1 MRVRSIVCILT
12 TVAMPAFTRTAQADL
27 QECLEIEN
35 SLDRL
40 SCYDKETGYAP
51 EITETTVSTGNW
63 TVRSETSKMDDSTNV
78 FLSLISD
85 EQTNC
90 PYKSGAHSIHMAC
103 RENETNLWIYFG
115 DCFMS
120 SIQGKGKITYRLDSE
135 SAINKNFRE
144 SNNNMALGLWS
155 GGRAIPFIK
164 QMLGHERLIVRA
176 TPFSDSKVTAEY
188 TIDGLEEAVKPLRKA
203 CNW

>member
-1 MRVRSIVCILT
+1 
-12 TVAMPAFTRTAQADL
+12 MPAFTNTAQADI

-40 SCYDKETGYAP
+40 SCYDKEAGYDP
-51 EITETTVSTGNW
+51 GVTETTVGSGNW
-63 TVRSETSKMDDSTNV
+63 TVTSETSKMDDSTNV
-78 FLSLISD
+78 FLSLTSD

-90 PYKSGAHSIHMAC
+90 PYKSGPHSLHMAC
-103 RENETNLWIYFG
+103 RENQTNLWIYFG

-120 SIQGKGKITYRLDSE
+120 SIQGRGKVTYRLDSD
-135 SAINKNFRE
+135 SATSKNFRE
-144 SNNNMALGLWS
+144 SNDNMALGLWS

-164 QMLGHERLIVRA
+164 QMLGHEKMIVRA
-176 TPFSDSKVTAEY
+176 TPFSDRTVTADY
-188 TIDGLEEAVKPLRKA
+188 TIDGLEEAVKPLREA